1 MTTHE
6 KSFQIFIADNWN
18 YHESSRVPVASFD
31 TLAEAIAECQSRVDA
46 DLRGLRTPD
55 MDPRALFDTYTTYG
69 EDPWILGEKLNDP
82 VPFSAWDY
90 ARERCK
96 EICREGEVR

>member
-1 MTTHE
+1 MTTE
-6 KSFQIFIADNWN
+6 QKPFQIFIADNWD
-18 YHESSRVPVASFD
+18 YHESSRVPVASCD

-46 DLRGLRTPD
+46 DLRGLRKPG
-55 MDPRALFDTYTTYG
+55 MEPQALFEAYTTYG
-69 EDPWILGEKLNDP
+69 EDPWILGGKLNDP

-96 EICREGEVR
+96 EICREG